1 MRQISGYVR
10 TTFERKVG
18 MSMLD
23 WLVEHGGGMTCA
35 EAARHIGYARAHAL
49 DGIVRAHLPGFRFHK
64 HPCLY
69 TDAVIS
75 KALDLRAAGKQ
86 WAEVAAEC
94 GPSIKRACR
103 RYKVRLSKQPPRPDV
118 SCTAK
123 KRVG

>member
-49 DGIVRAHLPGFRFHK
+49 DGIVRAHLPGFTFARRQNM
-64 HPCLY
+64 Y
-69 TDAVIS
+69 T
-75 KALDLRAAGKQ
+75 ALQLNRAIAQKAAGKTWVELSQ
-86 WAEVAAEC
+86 VYGQAVQGAVRRHKA
-94 GPSIKRACR
+94 RAR
-103 RYKVRLSKQPPRPDV
+103 K
-118 SCTAK
+118 
-123 KRVG
+123 

>member
-23 WLVEHGGGMTCA
+23 WLVAHEGTMTCT

-49 DGIVRAHLPGFRFHK
+49 DGIVRAHMPGFRFHK

-75 KALDLRAAGKQ
+75 KALDLRAAGEQ

-103 RYKVRLSKQPPRPDV
+103 RHRAKSGGKQ
-118 SCTAK
+118 
-123 KRVG
+123 

>member
-23 WLVEHGGGMTCA
+23 WLVDHGGGMTCT

-49 DGIVRAHLPGFRFHK
+49 DGIVRAHLPGFKFHR
-64 HPCLY
+64 PPRLY

-75 KALDLRAAGKQ
+75 KALALRAAGKQ

-94 GPSIKRACR
+94 GPSIKRACTR
-103 RYKVRLSKQPPRPDV
+103 QRQHRKEGAQ
-118 SCTAK
+118 
-123 KRVG
+123 